1 MYLFSACGFR
11 SRLGCQVI
19 VTKDMDG
26 WEVTVPDGVA
36 DAREP

>member
-1 MYLFSACGFR
+1 MLYLYFR
-11 SRLGCQVI
+11 SRLGCQII

-26 WEVTVPDGVA
+26 LVVRVPAGVA